1 VPSGGFRWLAA
12 LLLLSAVWL
21 LMLSAPAL
29 AHARLLET
37 YPAEDAAL
45 TEPPEQVQL
54 RFNEPVEA
62 AFSPLKVSDQQSN
75 RVDEDNARISSNDAR
90 LLVVDLKEGLPKG
103 SYTVDW
109 HVTSA
114 DGHPVN
120 GTYSFAIDGSAAS
133 SEEDAAKPIEP
144 IERSAKKEEE
154 EGFLK
159 WGNVRSVYL
168 GILLIGALA
177 VAGFVAL
184 RRR

>member
-1 VPSGGFRWLAA
+1 
-12 LLLLSAVWL
+12 
-21 LMLSAPAL
+21 
-29 AHARLLET
+29 
-37 YPAEDAAL
+37 
-45 TEPPEQVQL
+45 VQL

-90 LLVVDLKEGLPKG
+90 LLVVDLKEELPKG

-120 GTYSFAIDGSAAS
+120 GTYSFVVDGSTAG
-133 SEEDAAKPIEP
+133 SEEDGAGPIEP

-168 GILLIGALA
+168 GLLLIGALA

-184 RRR
+184 RQR